1 VSSVAKFVASTSV
14 WHEITP
20 ALERV
25 TRHCNLHSTTYTG
38 QILRA
43 GARGGAAITAE
54 TAFRLAAFGDH
65 ELDEAM
71 IQRAIEESAA
81 FLRQTPPP
89 TGWIN
94 MREVEELRQNLLAF
108 FEPADDY
115 DFFPIIP
122 GVGVLEATNAD
133 VRRGST
139 LYEVKTVTRGWN
151 SSDLRQCLTY
161 AAMLYSVGDRL
172 SMIALV
178 NPRAGR
184 AITLSIA
191 EIAVGAGADSA
202 SALLNDLVY
211 RMVALN
217 VSA

>member
-1 VSSVAKFVASTSV
+1 MSSVAKFVASTSV
-14 WHEITP
+14 WHEVTP
-20 ALERV
+20 ALDRV

-43 GARGGAAITAE
+43 GAPGGAAITAE
-54 TAFRLAAFGDH
+54 TAFRLAALGERDI
-65 ELDEAM
+65 DDAI
-71 IQRAIEESAA
+71 IQRALEESAA
-81 FLRQTPPP
+81 FLHQTPPA
-89 TGWIN
+89 TGSII

-108 FEPADDY
+108 FEPADEY
-115 DFFPIIP
+115 EFFPTIP
-122 GVGVLEATNAD
+122 GAGVIDATTAD
-133 VRRGST
+133 VRRGSS

-151 SSDLRQCLTY
+151 STDLRQCLTY

-172 SMIALV
+172 SKIALV

-184 AITLSIA
+184 VIMLSLA

-202 SALLNDLVY
+202 SALLNGLVY

>member
-1 VSSVAKFVASTSV
+1 MNSVAKFVASTSV

-20 ALERV
+20 ALDRV
-25 TRHCNLHSTTYTG
+25 TRHCNLHSSTYTG

-43 GARGGAAITAE
+43 GTPGGAAITAE
-54 TAFRLAAFGDH
+54 TAFRLAALGDR
-65 ELDEAM
+65 EIDDAT
-71 IQRAIEESAA
+71 IQRALEESAA
-81 FLRQTPPP
+81 FLHQTPHAAAS
-89 TGWIN
+89 IN
-94 MREVEELRQNLLAF
+94 MREVEELRRNLLAF
-108 FEPADDY
+108 FEPADNY
-115 DFFPIIP
+115 EFFPAIP

-133 VRRGST
+133 VRRGSS

-151 SSDLRQCLTY
+151 STDLRQCLTY

-172 SMIALV
+172 SEIALV

-184 AITLSIA
+184 AIRLSLA
-191 EIAVGAGADSA
+191 EIAVGAGADSG